1 MDRTLA
7 ALVVNSTYRS
17 GGELANLVPIIKEF
31 CDTEEYSVLAVA
43 IGEILQDIE
52 ERIRRPIYEAFPG
65 LEAEI
70 GERVNKYGRVS

>member
-1 MDRTLA
+1 LDRTLA
-7 ALVVNSTYRS
+7 ALVVNSSYRS

-31 CDTEEYSVLAVA
+31 CDADEYSVLSMA

-52 ERIRRPIYEAFPG
+52 DRIRRPIYEEFPD

-70 GERVNKYGRVS
+70 WERVNKYGRVS